1 MRFNEVQSYLE
12 QFIGMEVS
20 EAFKADALGALLHD
34 GSRNGI
40 SRTNSCGNHIPVKVE
55 SDSKFKYKVML
66 IVDHPNGYHHED
78 VVDVCRGYRIEK
90 VLNLKELKKY
100 SVKELSNENEQC

>member
-1 MRFNEVQSYLE
+1 MDFKDALHYIE

-20 EAFKADALGALLHD
+20 EAFKADAIGALVHD

-40 SRTNSCGNHIPVKVE
+40 SRTNSCGYHIPVKVE
-55 SDSKFKYKVML
+55 SDGKFKYKVML
-66 IVDHPNGYHHED
+66 TVDHSNGYHHED

-100 SVKELSNENEQC
+100 SVKEIKNEKN